1 MNSLINGRYA
11 LLTPVAS
18 GATSEVYLAEDVR
31 LARQVALKMLSPD
44 HARRDRAIERFRHE
58 AQLAAALSHP
68 NIVAVYDW
76 GVTDTSA
83 FLVMQYIDGSDLR
96 QVLRDRGRLAEP
108 DALRLAADI
117 AAGLAV
123 AHRHGIVHRDVKP
136 RNVLVARDGAALLT
150 DFGIAA
156 SANTSLDED
165 GGVYGTALYV
175 APEQVQGLAVD
186 GRADLYALG
195 VLLYEALCGRPPF
208 RGTTTA
214 EVARQHVVA
223 AVTPPRAIA
232 PDVSEEA
239 EAIVLRALEKDP
251 ARRFASADTMREA
264 LLTACETRAVDEP
277 TEHIQPI
284 PPPTPT
290 PTSGQ
295 THMLPLGDTRATD
308 TANTADTAD
317 TADADRHRGS
327 RDTAAAQVRTA
338 VVAATAGAP
347 ASDDRAARRQHG
359 DEPGHGPPSAS
370 RAGQARQNAPGHGVA
385 ETGRGLRLPTL
396 ARHGLTLAR
405 PRDRQDDRGPRG
417 PEPGAR
423 RARRGLILLA
433 PVAVLVAVLAIAVP
447 TLATTRQVSVP
458 DVTGRGVGEAEAAL
472 KAAGLTMTT
481 EEDSTQDTPAGL
493 IVSQNPRPSDRS
505 GNGSS
510 VHVVVSRGIDVPDVT
525 GEQCAQARSRLAEAG
540 WTVKPVRW
548 RVANVSDFGKI
559 VAQDPPAGQAVDN
572 KGQITVQVAGPVRPC

>member
-31 LARQVALKMLSPD
+31 LARQVALKMLSRD

-136 RNVLVARDGAALLT
+136 RNVLVARDGMALLT

-251 ARRFASADTMREA
+251 ARRFASADAMREA

-277 TEHIQPI
+277 TEHIQTI
-284 PPPTPT
+284 QPPGPT

-295 THMLPLGDTRATD
+295 TQMLPPGDTPAAEGSD
-308 TANTADTAD
+308 IADA
-317 TADADRHRGS
+317 ADADGPQAS
-327 RDTAAAQVRTA
+327 RDAGAGHARTTGA
-338 VVAATAGAP
+338 GATA
-347 ASDDRAARRQHG
+347 R
-359 DEPGHGPPSAS
+359 PSAS
-370 RAGQARQNAPGHGVA
+370 AGRDARDLLDRERAAAPG
-385 ETGRGLRLPTL
+385 P
-396 ARHGLTLAR
+396 LAR

-458 DVTGRGVGEAEAAL
+458 DVTGRSVGEAEAAL

-559 VAQDPPAGQAVDN
+559 VAQDPPAGQTVDN